1 MQYNTLLLR
10 WFRKPNGSQ
19 AASRLLPW
27 RLGERPEAR
36 PSFWL
41 PVHLRVAAP
50 RLGQVGS
57 GRRLGEFWEAA
68 LGRGDKREESLSR
81 LVLQLRPFN
90 YLSIC
95 QALGGPGR
103 GAASGTGRGVR
114 RELGG
119 RKAARAG
126 SECCECVCGACC
138 LGEQVQRQRAQGCV
152 GERNCPGAANPA
164 VGHGALA
171 GAAQQRCRLE
181 VWWPAGRGGVFGPCG
196 QGGGVQGCPEAMEEG
211 AGRGL
216 QYGRCAA
223 LAWGGCR
230 MVGGLWG

>member
-1 MQYNTLLLR
+1 M
-10 WFRKPNGSQ
+10 
-19 AASRLLPW
+19 
-27 RLGERPEAR
+27 RPEAR

-164 VGHGALA
+164 VGHGVFA
-171 GAAQQRCRLE
+171 GAAQVYSSSKDAGSKCGGRQVAEGCSVPVGKEVGCKDVPRLWRKAPGE
-181 VWWPAGRGGVFGPCG
+181 VFSTAD
-196 QGGGVQGCPEAMEEG
+196 
-211 AGRGL
+211 
-216 QYGRCAA
+216 A
-223 LAWGGCR
+223 LR
-230 MVGGLWG
+230 